1 MIWKADALNRV
12 LRDAGPV
19 AETPRHGGR
28 ASGIVLFRLAAAA
41 LLLAAAAFAQVS
53 GVATN
58 KTTNKAQPGVKV
70 TLKLM
75 SEAGGS
81 TVVQSTT
88 TNAEGR
94 FTFTGAPSGIY
105 ALESEFGGVKY
116 TQIVPP
122 MLPKDNIQVSVYDIT
137 NAASA
142 LNIEQH
148 IFFLEPGAS
157 QMMVSET
164 YVLANNTERTY
175 RNPAAGTIRFY
186 LPPEAKDIVQT
197 TITAPGQ
204 HPVPYTAER
213 LRDSSLYRVD
223 YPIPPGESRIDLN
236 YIVPYEG
243 GSGTFRTMNPY
254 ESVKTRLVVPPGVEA
269 EGANL
274 ASLGVEPRTKAK
286 IFEVPGKEISLTL
299 SGMGMIADPDA
310 SGGGAEGDTPQMESS
325 LPPIYGN
332 IKLIVTAGGL
342 ALLFAFLLLYRRG
355 SGTASAQASRRGGGA
370 AG

>member
-1 MIWKADALNRV
+1 MNSEFQAARRTGNLRRMGNLVTV
-12 LRDAGPV
+12 LIRLTG
-19 AETPRHGGR
+19 
-28 ASGIVLFRLAAAA
+28 VLLLSAAAV
-41 LLLAAAAFAQVS
+41 FAQVS

-105 ALESEFGGVKY
+105 ALESEFEGVKY

-122 MLPKDNIQVSVYDIT
+122 MLPKDNIQVSVYDTT

-164 YVLANNTERTY
+164 YVLSNGTERTY
-175 RNPAAGTIRFY
+175 RNPASGTIRFY

-213 LRDSSLYRVD
+213 LRNSDLYRVD

-243 GSGTFRTMNPY
+243 GTGTFRTVNPY
-254 ESVKTRLVVPPGVEA
+254 ESVKTRLVLPPGVEA
-269 EGANL
+269 EGASL
-274 ASLGVEPRTKAK
+274 TPLGVEPRTKAQ
-286 IFEVPGKEISLTL
+286 IFEAPGKEIEIRL
-299 SGMGMIADPDA
+299 SGTGMIADPNA
-310 SGGGAEGDTPQMESS
+310 GGESAEGDSPQVESS
-325 LPPIYGN
+325 LPPIFAN
-332 IKLIVTAGGL
+332 IKLITAAGGL
-342 ALLFAFLLLYRRG
+342 ALFFAFLLLYRRG
-355 SGTASAQASRRGGGA
+355 SAATSVSGSRNEGGGA
-370 AG
+370 G